1 MAKRVYSSQE
11 VDPEDVTGD
20 LVARVKAYQCRGAAV
35 GCYLGHCSSGNRTT
49 YGRPHFS
56 SRDQFTVHAY
66 RLNFDGDSELISVT
80 ALGKCSHASLE
91 PGMRDNP
98 YEETASKDI
107 ASTIDIILAQGALIN
122 RIVGRIHPKVRRVLA
137 LAREG
142 RFLSAIAK
150 FSQTRKYLRTGWYS
164 DGDRIMKAIIELI
177 QGVADSGIFDQE
189 EADVLIAI
197 AEQVRQGAKLPSAG
211 PNAIKRFL
219 NEHDI

>member
-1 MAKRVYSSQE
+1 MTKRVYSSQE
-11 VDPEDVTGD
+11 VSPEDVTGD
-20 LVARVKAYQCRGAAV
+20 MVAKVKAHQCRGAAV
-35 GCYLGHCSSGNRTT
+35 GCYLGHSTKDGGTT

-66 RLNFDGDSELISVT
+66 RLNFDSDSELISVT

-91 PGMRDNP
+91 EGEQREVD
-98 YEETASKDI
+98 EEQTAKDI

-122 RIVGRIHPKVRRVLA
+122 RIVGRIHPKVRRVLT

-142 RFLSAIAK
+142 RFLNAIAK
-150 FSQTRKYLRTGWYS
+150 FSQTRKYLRSGWYS
-164 DGDRIMKAIIELI
+164 DGNRIMKAIIELI
-177 QGVADSGIFDQE
+177 QGVADNGIFDQE

-197 AEQVRQGAKLPSAG
+197 AEQVRQGARLPSAG
-211 PNAIKRFL
+211 ANAVKRFL

>member
-122 RIVGRIHPKVRRVLA
+122 RIVGRIHPKVRESLDARKRRKVL
-137 LAREG
+137 EC
-142 RFLSAIAK
+142 
-150 FSQTRKYLRTGWYS
+150 YC
-164 DGDRIMKAIIELI
+164 
-177 QGVADSGIFDQE
+177 
-189 EADVLIAI
+189 
-197 AEQVRQGAKLPSAG
+197 
-211 PNAIKRFL
+211 
-219 NEHDI
+219 